1 MNMNFYFVPARD
13 PTSAS
18 CGIERNSCIV
28 PLQACHP
35 KPLCTNQ
42 LLSFTLHG
50 WFLGAW
56 IELHFSPQRQN
67 LQNPGSAW
75 DSVICDISLSSWG
88 LFFASGRKAHATLL
102 GTSYY
107 LLNPGHFHLKLYFEK
122 AKLSPFPTFSTS
134 PPAWRWRTWH
144 KNHPT
149 LLLMAADM
157 TQSSCRR

>member
-42 LLSFTLHG
+42 LLPFTLYG
-50 WFLGAW
+50 WFLGDW
-56 IELHFSPQRQN
+56 IEPHFSPQRKN

-88 LFFASGRKAHATLL
+88 LFFLLQEGKHMQLFWEQVIISSIQVISIWNDTLKKPSL
-102 GTSYY
+102 ALFLPS
-107 LLNPGHFHLKLYFEK
+107 LLPHLHEDEELDTKTTP
-122 AKLSPFPTFSTS
+122 LSS
-134 PPAWRWRTWH
+134 
-144 KNHPT
+144 
-149 LLLMAADM
+149 
-157 TQSSCRR
+157 